1 MEYRSFDPV
10 LNTQY
15 LHECLNVLLS
25 LYDEAWID
33 HLQNQ
38 DDSQSQPPSSNQ
50 VAFESMYQLLSLG
63 SESALSRVFTLP
75 KCIRESFLLSQVYS
89 LSMNYLLG
97 NHYRVLIGISS
108 LPVILWMAIHGHIP
122 EVQLKYLSILNA
134 AYQSYPFSYL
144 VSILCPFEELDSAI
158 PYVYSFLDMN
168 KFNIT
173 RNGTN
178 GKEVKMKNKNILSVK
193 GMKKVKWSKLDA
205 RLIKRSFQNHVD
217 HLFQATKK

>member
-1 MEYRSFDPV
+1 MEYRFFDPV
-10 LNTQY
+10 LNNQY

-33 HLQNQ
+33 HVQNQ
-38 DDSQSQPPSSNQ
+38 GESQSQAPSSNQ

-63 SESALSRVFTLP
+63 SESALSRIFTLP

-89 LSMNYLLG
+89 LSISYLLG
-97 NHYRVLIGISS
+97 NYYRVLIGISS

-122 EVQLKYLSILNA
+122 QVQLNYLSILNA
-134 AYQSYPFSYL
+134 AYQSYPFTNL
-144 VSILCPFEELDSAI
+144 VSILCPFEELDLAA
-158 PYVYSFLDMN
+158 PYVFSLLDMN
-168 KFNIT
+168 KFTIT
-173 RNGTN
+173 RNDTG
-178 GKEVKMKNKNILSVK
+178 GKEVRMKNKNILSAK

-217 HLFQATKK
+217 HLFQAIEK